1 MQVNVSFY
9 SASHVHDEWIC
20 DGRGAVFKGCGQR
33 DEEAV
38 SGILENE
45 DRTLTRLQ
53 ISGSSG
59 RQELG

>member
-1 MQVNVSFY
+1 MQVNVSFN
-9 SASHVHDEWIC
+9 SAAYVHDECVC

-38 SGILENE
+38 SRILS
-45 DRTLTRLQ
+45 RTKDPKLTRLQ

-59 RQELG
+59 R